1 MNRTAKILLAAGG
14 IVVLSYPGLAW
25 VTGIAIESRIQH
37 NEQEILD
44 RAPYIAL
51 VKREYHRGI
60 YRSTETA
67 TYGLRNR
74 HLSSVTITVVN
85 DIHHGPLP
93 GLRMPALGLVD
104 TTVVAPPGLQK
115 EIVSVLGSKAIL
127 EVQTSVGLLGGSTS
141 NLTSPAFS
149 TRLPDGSTLAWGGLS
164 GTVTTTRKEG
174 HISAEFSV
182 PRLAVQ
188 GAKGGVELTGLEY
201 SGAHTKVLDDL
212 YDGNM
217 RLTIEKLAG
226 SNPRSGAPYSLERV
240 SIASTAKTTGEFVDI
255 GVDTSADA
263 AAFGD
268 VALKNIAYSM
278 SLQHVHGPTLA
289 ALGHAVRALQ
299 RQPDTDPMQLQAG
312 MKTTFGQYGGD
323 LLLRQPVIDIRRI
336 SFAMPEGAFLF
347 SARLSAPGLSPGD
360 LKWPAA
366 IAALRAHA
374 RVTADLRIDDGL
386 LRKFLTLRGPHP
398 QITARLQSLEQQ
410 GYLNA
415 APGAVSTHLE
425 YSAGRL
431 TLNGRPFPPAPA
443 N

>member
-1 MNRTAKILLAAGG
+1 VNRTAKILLAAGC
-14 IVVLSYPGLAW
+14 IVVLSYPAAAW

-44 RAPYIAL
+44 RAPYLAL

-67 TYGLRNR
+67 VYGLRNR
-74 HLSSVTITVVN
+74 RLSSATITVVS
-85 DIHHGPLP
+85 DIQHGPLP

-104 TTVVAPPGLQK
+104 TRIAAPPGLQK
-115 EIVSVLGSKAIL
+115 EIAAVLGSKPIL
-127 EVQTSVGLLGGSTS
+127 EVRTSVGLLGGSAS

-149 TRLPDGSTLAWGGLS
+149 TRLPDGSTLAWGGLTGTIATTGNQGRMS
-164 GTVTTTRKEG
+164 GEL
-174 HISAEFSV
+174 SV

-201 SGAHTKVLDDL
+201 SGTHTKALDDL
-212 YDGNM
+212 YDGTM

-226 SNPRSGAPYSLERV
+226 TNPRSGAPYSLERV

-263 AAFGD
+263 ATFGD
-268 VALKNIAYSM
+268 VALENVAYSV

-289 ALGHAVRALQ
+289 ALGQAVRALQ
-299 RQPDTDPMQLQAG
+299 RQPGTDPMQVRAG
-312 MKTTFGQYGGD
+312 MKTTFGRYGGD
-323 LLLRQPVIDIRRI
+323 LLLREPVIDIRKV
-336 SFAMPEGAFLF
+336 SFAMPEGALLF
-347 SARLSAPGLSPGD
+347 SARISAPGLSPGD

-366 IAALRAHA
+366 ILALRAHA
-374 RVTADLRIDDGL
+374 QVTADLRIDNGL
-386 LRKFLTLRGPHP
+386 LQKLLAMRGPDP
-398 QITARLQSLEQQ
+398 QITARLRSLEQQ
-410 GYLNA
+410 GYLTA
-415 APGAVSTHLE
+415 TADAVSTHLE
-425 YSAGRL
+425 YSAGGL
-431 TLNGRPFPPAPA
+431 TLNGHPFPPAPG

>member
-1 MNRTAKILLAAGG
+1 MNRATKILLAAGG
-14 IVVLSYPGLAW
+14 IVVLSYPGVAW
-25 VTGIAIESRIQH
+25 MTGIVIESRIQH

-60 YRSTETA
+60 YRSTEIA

-74 HLSSVTITVVN
+74 HLSSATITVVN
-85 DIHHGPLP
+85 DIRHGPLP
-93 GLRMPALGLVD
+93 GLHMPALGLVD
-104 TTVVAPPGLQK
+104 TTVGAPPGLQK
-115 EIVSVLGSKAIL
+115 EIASVLGSKPIL

-149 TRLPDGSTLAWGGLS
+149 TRLPDGSTLAWGGLTGTITTAGNQGHVS
-164 GTVTTTRKEG
+164 GEL
-174 HISAEFSV
+174 SL

-201 SGAHTKVLDDL
+201 TGAHTKVLDDL
-212 YDGNM
+212 YDGTM
-217 RLTIEKLAG
+217 RLTVEKLAG

-240 SIASTAKTTGEFVDI
+240 SIASSAKTTGEFVDI

-263 AAFGD
+263 ATFGD
-268 VALKNIAYSM
+268 VALKNIAYSV

-289 ALGHAVRALQ
+289 ALGQAVRALQ
-299 RQPDTDPMQLQAG
+299 RQPGRDPLQLQAG
-312 MKTTFGQYGGD
+312 IKTTFSRYGGD
-323 LLLRQPVIDIRRI
+323 LLLREPVIDIRRI
-336 SFAMPEGAFLF
+336 SFAMPEGALLF

-366 IAALRAHA
+366 ILALRAHA
-374 RVTADLRIDDGL
+374 QVTADLRIDNGL
-386 LRKFLTLRGPHP
+386 LQKLLTMRGPSP
-398 QITARLQSLEQQ
+398 QINARLQSLEQQ
-410 GYLNA
+410 GYLTA
-415 APGAVSTHLE
+415 APDAVSTHLE

-431 TLNGRPFPPAPA
+431 TLNGHPFPPAPA
-443 N
+443 K